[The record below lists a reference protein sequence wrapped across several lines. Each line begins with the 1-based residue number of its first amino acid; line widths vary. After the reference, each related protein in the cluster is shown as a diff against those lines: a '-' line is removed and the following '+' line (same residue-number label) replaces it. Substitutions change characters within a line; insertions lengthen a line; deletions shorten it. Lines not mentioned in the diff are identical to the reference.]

1 MLPLNRKRKKNTKF
15 NGLMEEGRG
24 QSLRFTQ
31 TIFNINLTAVIETD
45 WYCSKL

>member
-1 MLPLNRKRKKNTKF
+1 
-15 NGLMEEGRG
+15 MEEGRG

-45 WYCSKL
+45 WYCSKLWTRPYAAGDKW